1 MASEFTSAIERVLE
15 EVLVNERIKV
25 DGDWLKIVDVQYMP
39 KINTILYRFTN
50 GEEMS
55 EHEDTIL
62 EFEKDVARPRIKPNR
77 KIKKG

>member
-62 EFEKDVARPRIKPNR
+62 EFEKDVARLRIKPNR

>member
-62 EFEKDVARPRIKPNR
+62 EF
-77 KIKKG
+77 